1 MIGILFIVASVTA
14 IIGGS
19 LAALP
24 LDEPDYL
31 VALADQEAQ
40 VVTGVL
46 LLALQTIAVIG
57 IAVLFFP
64 VLKREHEGLALGY
77 VGTRV
82 VEGVLVLIG
91 ALSIL
96 ALLTVSQDYGQSGA
110 DGAEPA
116 GAGLAATYDW
126 SYLLGPML
134 FFSVSALIL
143 YPLLLRSRVVPAW
156 LSVWGLLGGL
166 LLLGRTVVEMYGT
179 DLSGAAQALLTAP
192 IGVNEMVLAVWL
204 IIRGFG
210 TVPSH
215 RTPA

>member
-1 MIGILFIVASVTA
+1 
-14 IIGGS
+14 
-19 LAALP
+19 
-24 LDEPDYL
+24 
-31 VALADQEAQ
+31 
-40 VVTGVL
+40 
-46 LLALQTIAVIG
+46 
-57 IAVLFFP
+57 
-64 VLKREHEGLALGY
+64 
-77 VGTRV
+77 
-82 VEGVLVLIG
+82 
-91 ALSIL
+91 
-96 ALLTVSQDYGQSGA
+96 
-110 DGAEPA
+110 
-116 GAGLAATYDW
+116 
-126 SYLLGPML
+126 ML